1 MSSRLVLSAT
11 LRWHV
16 RKARR
21 LFQLLSRWLAS
32 PRRPAPR
39 TGVRWG

>member
-1 MSSRLVLSAT
+1 MSTRTILSAT

-21 LFQLLSRWLAS
+21 LFELLAQRLAS
-32 PRRPAPR
+32 PSRAPAR
-39 TGVRWG
+39 SGVRWG